1 MNKTMS
7 QMPKDE
13 YESNSGANTARKRG
27 YGDNAAKVVL
37 AQQMGTHRD
46 RMQDSIISDN
56 DESTVML
63 PINQGGLKQILKDY
77 AGSTS
82 NARKMAQTYV
92 RYRILILLQYS

>member
-46 RMQDSIISDN
+46 RM
-56 DESTVML
+56 
-63 PINQGGLKQILKDY
+63 
-77 AGSTS
+77 
-82 NARKMAQTYV
+82 
-92 RYRILILLQYS
+92 